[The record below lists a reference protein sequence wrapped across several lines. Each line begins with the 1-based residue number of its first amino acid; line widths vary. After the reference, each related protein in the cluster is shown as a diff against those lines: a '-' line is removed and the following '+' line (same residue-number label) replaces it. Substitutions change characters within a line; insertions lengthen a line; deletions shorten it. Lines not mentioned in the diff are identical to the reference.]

1 MHMKRGAI
9 LIACGLL
16 LVVLS
21 TACGGPA
28 GASAAGVA
36 ATSTAAQQ
44 TKGTVQINSQN
55 QQANGQGAVQ
65 TTPAATKAASKINQ
79 DDNTNSQSST
89 TQATPTPVV
98 NTKESGQD
106 SSGSQDTQSGGK
118 KNDGQAMVNNG
129 NSEGATPTTTSGG
142 TMYITTRVV
151 TVNGVGMN
159 VLTTG
164 TGMTLYYRTSDPAPA
179 STCTGNCAATWPPLL
194 NHNMTIIPGQNF
206 SGQLTVQQ
214 TANGAQVEYNGRPL
228 YTYVGDTAAG
238 QANGNGLGGVWYPV
252 QIQPAK
258 MHW

>member
-21 TACGGPA
+21 TACSGTP
-28 GASAAGVA
+28 GANAAGVA
-36 ATSTAAQQ
+36 TATSTAGQKTSETAKTNGQD
-44 TKGTVQINSQN
+44 K
-55 QQANGQGAVQ
+55 QANGQSAIQ
-65 TTPAATKAASKINQ
+65 ITPVPTKVVNKSNQ

-89 TQATPTPVV
+89 TQVTPTPVV
-98 NTKESGQD
+98 NNKESGQD
-106 SSGSQDTQSGGK
+106 DSGSQKS
-118 KNDGQAMVNNG
+118 NGQDSAKTTINNG
-129 NSEGATPTTTSGG
+129 NGQMATPTTTSGG
-142 TMYITTRVV
+142 TMYITTKVV
-151 TVNGVGMN
+151 TVNGTGMN

-179 STCTGNCAATWPPLL
+179 SSCTGNCAATWPPLL
-194 NHNMTIIPGQNF
+194 NHNMTIIPSQSF

-214 TANGAQVEYNGRPL
+214 TANGSQVEYNGRPL
-228 YTYVGDTAAG
+228 YTYVGDTASG
-238 QANGNGLGGVWYPV
+238 QANGNGLGGVWYPI

>member
-21 TACGGPA
+21 TACSGTTGANAA
-28 GASAAGVA
+28 GAAT
-36 ATSTAAQQ
+36 ATST
-44 TKGTVQINSQN
+44 TGKQINGRE
-55 QQANGQGAVQ
+55 QQANGQSAVQ
-65 TTPAATKAASKINQ
+65 ITPAPKNAVNKSNQ
-79 DDNTNSQSST
+79 DDNTNSQSSI
-89 TQATPTPVV
+89 TPTPVV
-98 NTKESGQD
+98 NNKESGQD
-106 SSGSQDTQSGGK
+106 TSGSQKSNAQDTVK
-118 KNDGQAMVNNG
+118 TTINNG
-129 NSEGATPTTTSGG
+129 NGEVATPTTTSSG

-151 TVNGVGMN
+151 TVNGAGMS

-194 NHNMTIIPGQNF
+194 NHNMTIIPSQSF

-214 TANGAQVEYNGRPL
+214 TANGPQVEYNGRPL
-228 YTYVGDTAAG
+228 YTYVGDTTAG
-238 QANGNGLGGVWYPV
+238 QANGNGLGGVWYPI